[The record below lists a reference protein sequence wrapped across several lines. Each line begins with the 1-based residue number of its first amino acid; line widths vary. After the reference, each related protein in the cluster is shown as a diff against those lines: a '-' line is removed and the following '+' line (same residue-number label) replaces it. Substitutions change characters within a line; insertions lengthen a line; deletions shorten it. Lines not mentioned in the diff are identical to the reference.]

1 MQGLFKYF
9 RLTSVSD
16 DISDCAK
23 ELKNLKRLKETYPP
37 VIEEEQK
44 IFINIK
50 A

>member
-23 ELKNLKRLKETYPP
+23 ELKNLKRLKDTYPP
-37 VIEEEQK
+37 ELNKENDLS
-44 IFINIK
+44 INLK